1 MVTYSQYLSECNS
14 SEEFM
19 SWGGSKRK
27 NKDPRPLKEKRFN
40 RIRDKIQGEIEI
52 GQYQTREEAEAALEI
67 KVQQM
72 GFIELLI
79 FRAVIGWIVHKLL
92 DAWFKR

>member
-1 MVTYSQYLSECNS
+1 MVTYSQYLSECNN

-40 RIRDKIQGEIEI
+40 RIRDKIQGEIES

-67 KVQQM
+67 KVQQV
-72 GFIELLI
+72 GLIELFI
-79 FRAVIGWIVHKLL
+79 FRAVIGWIVTKLL

>member
-1 MVTYSQYLSECNS
+1 MVTYSQYLSECNN
-14 SEEFM
+14 SEEFT

-40 RIRDKIQGEIEI
+40 RIRDKIQGEIES

-72 GFIELLI
+72 GLIELFI
-79 FRAVIGWIVHKLL
+79 FRAVIGWIVTKLL